1 MSNRTTTTADRVTL
15 SYPKDEQT
23 RDELESDTYR
33 SYLRRARDGPV
44 SAGDE
49 WEEFVSRGCGSTRDV
64 VLHVETV
71 DGGSVVG
78 DATEFEFVP
87 R

>member
-1 MSNRTTTTADRVTL
+1 MTTTTADSVTL
-15 SYPKDEQT
+15 SYPEDERT

-64 VLHVETV
+64 ALRVEDV
-71 DGGSVVG
+71 DGGEAVG
-78 DATEFEFVP
+78 EETAFEFVP

>member
-1 MSNRTTTTADRVTL
+1 MTTTTADRVTL
-15 SYPKDEQT
+15 SYPEDERT

-44 SAGDE
+44 SPGEE

-64 VLHVETV
+64 VLHVEAV
-71 DGGSVVG
+71 DDGSAVG
-78 DATEFEFVP
+78 PTTEFEFVP